1 MHCLNTTTYGKYINN
16 KINFMETI
24 FAKEAPTAVG
34 PFSHAMLSNGFF
46 YCSGQI
52 GINPKNMQVDGKN
65 IEEQTSKVFE
75 NVKSVL
81 SSKGLTLA
89 DVVKVNVYL
98 TDMAN
103 FTRMNTIYA
112 EQFGTHKPART
123 TVAVAG
129 LPLGAIVEIECIA
142 EYKYKS

>member
-1 MHCLNTTTYGKYINN
+1 
-16 KINFMETI
+16 METI
-24 FAKEAPTAVG
+24 FANEAPTAVG

-52 GINPKNMQVDGKN
+52 GINPKNMQIDGKS

-81 SSKGLTLA
+81 ASKGLTLA

-112 EQFGTHKPART
+112 EQFGMHKPART
-123 TVAVAG
+123 TVAVAA

-142 EYKYKS
+142 EYKHKS

>member
-1 MHCLNTTTYGKYINN
+1 
-16 KINFMETI
+16 METI
-24 FAKEAPTAVG
+24 FAKDAPTAVG

-46 YCSGQI
+46 YCSGQVA
-52 GINPKNMQVDGKN
+52 INPGTKQLEGDD
-65 IEEQTSKVFE
+65 IEQQTRNVFR

-81 SSKGLTLA
+81 RSKELGLG

-103 FTRMNTIYA
+103 FSKMNVIYE
-112 EQFGTHKPART
+112 EQFGMHKPART

-129 LPLGAIVEIECIA
+129 LPLGAIIEIECIA
-142 EYKYKS
+142 EYKNKS

>member
-1 MHCLNTTTYGKYINN
+1 
-16 KINFMETI
+16 METI
-24 FAKEAPTAVG
+24 FSKEAPTAVG
-34 PFSHAMLSNGFF
+34 PFSHAMLSNGFL

-52 GINPKNMQVDGKN
+52 GLNPKNMQVDGKS
-65 IEEQTSKVFE
+65 IEGQTLQVFE

-81 SSKGLTLA
+81 TSKGLTLA

-103 FTRMNTIYA
+103 FARMNSIYA
-112 EQFGTHKPART
+112 EQFGMHKPART

-142 EYKYKS
+142 EHKH